1 MIKPAKRARP
11 GHVFLVRYLFTS
23 IITVADLGEGP
34 EGPGRPIFLN

>member
-1 MIKPAKRARP
+1 MDEQAKRACP

-34 EGPGRPIFLN
+34 GRPIFLN